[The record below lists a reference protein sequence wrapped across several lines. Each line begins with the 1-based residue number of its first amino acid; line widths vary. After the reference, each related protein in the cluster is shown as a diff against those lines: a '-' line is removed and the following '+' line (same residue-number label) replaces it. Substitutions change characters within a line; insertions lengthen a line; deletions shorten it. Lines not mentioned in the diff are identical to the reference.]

1 MILAIGH
8 DVVDVPGFRAQ
19 LAEPGSTF
27 ADRVFTAQERAT
39 ATSRPSDDAVHLAAR
54 WAAKEALVKA
64 WSSVRHGLPPVHP
77 HADWSEI
84 EVVSDRWRR
93 PRLVLHGEVKEH
105 VEALGVRR
113 IHLSVSHDGDIASA
127 TVLLEG

>member
-27 ADRVFTAQERAT
+27 AARVFTARERST
-39 ATSRPSDDAVHLAAR
+39 ASARPSDAAVHLAAR
-54 WAAKEALVKA
+54 WAAKEAFVKA
-64 WSSVRHGLPPVHP
+64 WSGARYGLPPVHP
-77 HADWSEI
+77 DADWAEI

-93 PRLVLHGEVKEH
+93 PKLVLHGEVKEH
-105 VEALGVRR
+105 AEALGVRR
-113 IHLSVSHDGDIASA
+113 MHLSLSHDGDVASA
-127 TVLLEG
+127 VVVLEG